1 VNNDDLSKLAT
12 RRRDA
17 ASRAYSAAS
26 RLRYFYDEDDRAP
39 ARFLVGYE
47 AEQLLTAFLDA
58 SESLAGILAV
68 PSASEDFDGPDLDRL
83 AELVASVGSA
93 IERRRDSAKRARLI
107 AKLADTRG
115 RTVEE
120 AAAYEAKAVAMLE
133 AGDG

>member
-47 AEQLLTAFLDA
+47 AEQLLTA
-58 SESLAGILAV
+58 ILAV

>member
-1 VNNDDLSKLAT
+1 MNNDDLSKLAT

-17 ASRAYSAAS
+17 ASRAYFAAS
-26 RLRYFYDEDDRAP
+26 RLRYFYDEDDRAA

-68 PSASEDFDGPDLDRL
+68 PNEEFDGPDLDRL